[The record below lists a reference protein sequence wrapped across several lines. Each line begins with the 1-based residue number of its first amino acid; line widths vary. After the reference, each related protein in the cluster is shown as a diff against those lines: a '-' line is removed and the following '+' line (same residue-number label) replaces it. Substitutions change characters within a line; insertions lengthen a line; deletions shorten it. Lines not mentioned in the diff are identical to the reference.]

1 MKHIRLAL
9 PSAGLMALFLAGCAT
24 QPTVSTG
31 AEPVVSTPS
40 VATTTSSAPPAATP
54 VSDPINDPLIRDND
68 NGGNDSGGGGGG
80 GPGGGGGGS
89 WG

>member
-31 AEPVVSTPS
+31 AEPIAATPS
-40 VATTTSSAPPAATP
+40 VATTTSSAPARATP

-68 NGGNDSGGGGGG
+68 NGGGGGGGGGG

>member
-9 PSAGLMALFLAGCAT
+9 SSAGLTALFLAGCAT

-31 AEPVVSTPS
+31 AQPI
-40 VATTTSSAPPAATP
+40 ATTTSSAPRTATP

-68 NGGNDSGGGGGG
+68 NGGGGGGGG
-80 GPGGGGGGS
+80 GPGGGGSGG